1 MTESEAVSGLLSTV
15 GDIRGIV
22 SAVSAVI
29 ALTIFLIAANSMS
42 MMVRERLRDVA
53 VMRALGFAPPYVARI
68 LLGECALIGTAGGAL
83 GCALALWQFGNGTTL
98 RAVLESAG
106 YLTVTFGAA
115 LEALLTAI
123 AISMLS
129 AAIPVLGA
137 MRVTPA
143 DAFRK
148 TI

>member
-1 MTESEAVSGLLSTV
+1 
-15 GDIRGIV
+15 
-22 SAVSAVI
+22 
-29 ALTIFLIAANSMS
+29 

-53 VMRALGFAPPYVARI
+53 VLRALGFERPYIARI

-83 GCALALWQFGNGTTL
+83 GCALAVWQFGSGTTL

-106 YLTVTFGAA
+106 YLTVTYGAA
-115 LEALLTAI
+115 LEALLAAI
-123 AISMLS
+123 VISILS
-129 AAIPVLGA
+129 AAIPVWGA